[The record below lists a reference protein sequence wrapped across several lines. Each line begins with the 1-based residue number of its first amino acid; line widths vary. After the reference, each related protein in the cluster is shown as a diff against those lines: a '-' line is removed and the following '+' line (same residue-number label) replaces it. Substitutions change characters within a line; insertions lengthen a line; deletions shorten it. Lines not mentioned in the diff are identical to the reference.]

1 MDGRQQRLVLSTFGS
16 LLLTDI
22 HAHLFHNSVEGFVM
36 DNYCLYDTP
45 GRTLLDTGDVTLE
58 FPDRH
63 TVHCL
68 VDVPVCQAGPY
79 YILGDPMNDGDLY
92 TVDYVLDDAGRLKI
106 IDLARAEGKCSTC
119 TGDGDLVRGY
129 RAEVIG
135 VITALPTTAD
145 APIALMLTSARSSN
159 GLTDVCANFVAP
171 TGT

>member
-1 MDGRQQRLVLSTFGS
+1 MDSAVAMLLAVESF
-16 LLLTDI
+16 LLTDV
-22 HAHLFHNSVEGFVM
+22 HNAHLSPTNSVEGFVM

-45 GRTLLDTGDVTLE
+45 GRTLLDTGDVTLR

-68 VDVPVCQAGPY
+68 VDVGVCRAGPY
-79 YILGDPMNDGDLY
+79 YILGDPMKDGDMY

-106 IDLARAEGKCSTC
+106 IDLARAAGKCSTC

-129 RAEVIG
+129 RAEIIG
-135 VITALPTTAD
+135 VVTALATAD
-145 APIALMLTSARSSN
+145 APITLMLTSARTSN
-159 GLTDVCANFVAP
+159 GLTDACANFVAP